1 MELLKKVELLSMCKK
16 GNIKNYKSKTKKGLI
31 ELLQNNNPIIIDNN
45 AKVITTCNELIVTDN
60 THTVNKK
67 NEQYSSLSLE
77 ITNLLTTTVK
87 KEQGIFITPRTIIND
102 IMDEITTY
110 ISNEEIPI
118 TTVLEPSCGTCE
130 IILAIDKYFKDISI
144 DGIELNTLI
153 YEKIKYFD
161 GPTKNL
167 NKINIIHSNFITYKS
182 ETKYDLIVSNPPYV
196 TCCKETVPTEYIDL
210 CKGRA
215 NLFCVFILHSLHLL
229 NANGVSAF
237 IIPKSFMN
245 SHYYSQ
251 VRGYIKSCC
260 TIVRILEFDNDFI
273 DTDQETIGLILH
285 KINVNNDDRICNY
298 SIKLNDMYVFTTD
311 KDQLKELFKGATTIK
326 AMGLNVKTGNIVW
339 NQNKHLV
346 TSDSSNTLLLFNS
359 NIKKNSIS
367 ILDFKKN
374 TKNPKLVNKKQEK
387 FQYIKMEGSTNPIIV
402 VNRGN
407 GNSAYKLNYAIV
419 NIETP
424 FLCENHLNVIYSNNT
439 INNFDLLTLYDK
451 IITSFENPKTNLF
464 IKMFLGNNS
473 LSKTELE
480 TIFPIYL

>member
-1 MELLKKVELLSMCKK
+1 MELLKKVELLSMCEER
-16 GNIKNYKSKTKKGLI
+16 NIKNYKSKTKKGLI

-45 AKVITTCNELIVTDN
+45 EPIVTNN
-60 THTVNKK
+60 TQYVNK
-67 NEQYSSLSLE
+67 ETDQYSSLSLE

-87 KEQGIFITPRTIIND
+87 KEQGIFITPRTIINN
-102 IMDEITTY
+102 IMDEITTF

-118 TTVLEPSCGTCE
+118 KTILEPSCGTCE
-130 IILAIDKYFKDISI
+130 IVLSIDKYFKDVFI
-144 DGIELNTLI
+144 DGVELNTII
-153 YEKIKYFD
+153 YEKIKHFD
-161 GPTKNL
+161 GPTENL
-167 NKINIIHSNFITYKS
+167 NKINIIHSNFITYEK
-182 ETKYDLIVSNPPYV
+182 ETKYDLIISNPPYV
-196 TCCKETVPTEYIDL
+196 TCEKKSVPPEYIEL
-210 CKGRA
+210 CTGRA

-245 SHYYSQ
+245 SHNYSQ

-273 DTDQETIGLILH
+273 DTKQQTIGLILH
-285 KINVNNDDRICNY
+285 KKNTNIDHICNY
-298 SIKLNDMYVFTTD
+298 SIKINDIYVFTID
-311 KDQLKELFKGATTIK
+311 KKQLEELFKGSTTIK
-326 AMGLNVKTGNIVW
+326 ALGLNVKTGNIVW
-339 NQNKHLV
+339 NEKKDLV
-346 TSDSSNTLLLFNS
+346 TSDSSKTLLLFNS
-359 NIKKNSIS
+359 NIKKNNIS

-424 FLCENHLNVIYSNNT
+424 VLCENHLNVIYSNNT
-439 INNFDLLTLYDK
+439 TNNFDLLTLYDK